1 MAGESVKYTSGV
13 HANYDIAFRIDTAG
27 LNYTDCHAMHK
38 ITKTIID
45 EELLSISID

>member
-27 LNYTDCHAMHK
+27 LNFTDGQAMPK
-38 ITKTIID
+38 SPKTISD
-45 EELLSISID
+45 AEGLSISID

>member
-27 LNYTDCHAMHK
+27 VKFHGRSGNA
-38 ITKTIID
+38 
-45 EELLSISID
+45 